1 MTDNET
7 HPRMGEA
14 DTPEYTM
21 TTRTQPA
28 APESVSDGVPS
39 RPRRSRFRLMLLAS
53 SLATLVIVAAL
64 GGVAAFWQ
72 EPEPDGLVFVI
83 PAGAAERIEM
93 PTIDSAVDIPV
104 DIRFGPGDV
113 ARITIVNEDSTMHRA
128 GPWLVDAG
136 QTYRLKFDK
145 PGVYQFDCTVD
156 ASESVS
162 VTVTD

>member
-1 MTDNET
+1 MTDSEK
-7 HPRMGEA
+7 HPRMGA
-14 DTPEYTM
+14 AKTPEYTM
-21 TTRTQPA
+21 MTREEPSTPG
-28 APESVSDGVPS
+28 PERVLP

-93 PTIDSAVDIPV
+93 PTIDSAIDIPV
-104 DIRFGPGDV
+104 DIRFGPDDV

-156 ASESVS
+156 ASESVT
-162 VTVTD
+162 VTVTG

>member
-1 MTDNET
+1 MTDSEK
-7 HPRMGEA
+7 HPRMGAAE
-14 DTPEYTM
+14 TPEYTM
-21 TTRTQPA
+21 TTREETLTPG
-28 APESVSDGVPS
+28 PERVPP

-93 PTIDSAVDIPV
+93 PTIDSAIDIPV
-104 DIRFGPGDV
+104 DIRFGPDDV
-113 ARITIVNEDSTMHRA
+113 ARITIINQDSTMHRA

-156 ASESVS
+156 ASESVT